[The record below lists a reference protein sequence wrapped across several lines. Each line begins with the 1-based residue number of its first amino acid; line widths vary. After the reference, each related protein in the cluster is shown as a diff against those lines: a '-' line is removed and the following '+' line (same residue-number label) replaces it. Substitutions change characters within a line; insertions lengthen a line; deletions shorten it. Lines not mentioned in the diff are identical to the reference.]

1 MLLTVGFF
9 CVLVLKAERLGMVCR
24 NKSPPNQFEN
34 RNFKLN
40 GGNILKSNNVYS
52 LRNVK
57 SDKSGDFHYFVSFT
71 DGNGN
76 LVETEVSECVYNQLL
91 NFRKKN
97 ASEGRSD
104 RRHIEKSEQTEE
116 SISLK
121 SFIKEL
127 PLDEVVI
134 KNIKNEDLRN
144 AIQEL
149 SAIQQKRV
157 EMYFFQ
163 GKKLREIGAV
173 DNCTPQAVHKSLKR
187 ALMKLYCILSK
198 KGN

>member
-1 MLLTVGFF
+1 M
-9 CVLVLKAERLGMVCR
+9 
-24 NKSPPNQFEN
+24 
-34 RNFKLN
+34 N
-40 GGNILKSNNVYS
+40 GGNILKSNNIYS
-52 LRNVK
+52 LRIVK

-71 DGNGN
+71 DSNGD

-121 SFIKEL
+121 SYIKEL

-149 SAIQQKRV
+149 SDIQQKRV

-163 GKKLREIGAV
+163 GKKLREIGDV
-173 DNCTPQAVHKSLKR
+173 DNCSPQAVHKSLKR
-187 ALMKLYCILSK
+187 ALMKLYCILAK
-198 KGN
+198 KNN